1 MTSTRAHCACLVLV
15 IGCSLSG
22 LAAGGA
28 ASATETP
35 LPATNAKS
43 ADSEKFP
50 ILEYRVLGN
59 TVLDTRQIERAVY
72 PHLGP
77 SRNLDDVQA
86 ARGELEKAY
95 RDAGYSSVFVDIPE
109 QSVESGVVRLKV
121 TEGRV
126 AKVQVLGARYVMNRR
141 ILSAVPSLQPGAVP
155 LFPDVQRDMT
165 KLNQASAGLRV
176 VPILKPGPEPGTVDV
191 DLKVKDDLPL
201 HASAEVNNNY
211 TADTT
216 HTRVNLNVSYANLF
230 QRHQTLSLQYQTAPA
245 NQRDAQVLAATYLI
259 PMQSSGPTLALY
271 AVATNSDVATVGTL
285 GVIGAG
291 HVYGTRYIVPLTS
304 WDKFYPTLTLG
315 ADLKL
320 FNESVL
326 LSAGPGLQTPIK
338 YMNWSVTYGAT
349 LLAGA
354 NSITFE
360 FANNFGIRGIFNDP
374 AEFESK
380 RAFAKPNYDYWHGDA
395 AFDRP
400 LPYGMSLALR
410 VVGQYT
416 TEPLINNEQF
426 AIGGITSV
434 RGYLE
439 AEDLGDIG
447 ANGSIELRSPSVKS
461 FFGGHPKEAYV
472 YVFYDAA
479 VASLIDALPS
489 QISRYD
495 LQGFGLGFRI
505 TGFAGFNAGLD
516 VANPRLKT
524 QYETANDP
532 RIHFHF
538 RYEF

>member
-1 MTSTRAHCACLVLV
+1 LALVA
-15 IGCSLSG
+15 GCSLG
-22 LAAGGA
+22 ALAAGGA
-28 ASATETP
+28 ASAAETP
-35 LPATNAKS
+35 PPATS
-43 ADSEKFP
+43 ATAADMEVFP

-72 PHLGP
+72 AHLGP
-77 SRNLDDVQA
+77 ARTLSDVQA

-109 QSVESGVVRLKV
+109 QSVEGGIVRLKV

-126 AKVQVLGARYVMNRR
+126 AKIQVLGARYVMNRR
-141 ILSAVPSLQPGAVP
+141 ILSAVPSLKPNTVP
-155 LFPDVQRDMT
+155 HFPDVQRDMT
-165 KLNQASAGLRV
+165 KLNQVSTDLRV
-176 VPILKPGPEPGTVDV
+176 VPVLKPGPDPGTVDV

-216 HTRVNLNVSYANLF
+216 HTRVSLNVSYSNLF
-230 QRHQTLSLQYQTAPA
+230 QRHQTLSLQYQTAPE
-245 NQRDAQVLAATYLI
+245 NQSDAQVLAATYLI
-259 PMQSSGPTLALY
+259 PMRSSGQTLALY

-291 HVYGTRYIVPLTS
+291 HVYGTRYILPLTS
-304 WDKFYPTLTLG
+304 WDKFYPSLTFG

-354 NSITFE
+354 SSVTFD

-374 AEFESK
+374 VEFESK
-380 RAFAKPNYDYWHGDA
+380 RAFAKPNYDYWHADA
-395 AFDRP
+395 TFEHP
-400 LPYGMSLALR
+400 LPYGMRLALR
-410 VVGQYT
+410 LAGQYS
-416 TEPLINNEQF
+416 TEPLISNEQF
-426 AIGGITSV
+426 AVGGVGSV

-447 ANGSIELRSPSVKS
+447 ANGSIELRSPSVMN
-461 FFGGHPKEAYV
+461 FFGVHPTEAYV

-479 VASLIDALPS
+479 VASLIDPLPS
-489 QISRYD
+489 QITRYD
-495 LQGFGLGFRI
+495 LQGYGLGFRI
-505 TGFAGFNAGLD
+505 AGFAGFNAGLD
-516 VANPRLKT
+516 VANPRLKSSF
-524 QYETANDP
+524 ESANDP